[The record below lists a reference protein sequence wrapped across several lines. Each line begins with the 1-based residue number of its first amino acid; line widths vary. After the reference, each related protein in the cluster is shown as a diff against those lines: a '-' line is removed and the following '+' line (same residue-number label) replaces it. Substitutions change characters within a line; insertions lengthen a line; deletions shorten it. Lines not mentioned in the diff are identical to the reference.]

1 MNAKGWLILPEIIRN
16 SLNLINTI
24 VAEELHMYI
33 RKRILFLLPLIFS
46 LSVLSNDIEEIIVKG
61 EYREKSIS
69 DEDSSISIIQSEKIK
84 SQAIKHFQ
92 QLSYLVPNLNYA
104 ASDSRARYF
113 QIRGIGERSGY
124 QGTPNSS
131 VGFLIDDIDYSGQG
145 GIATL
150 FDVDQVEVF
159 RGPQGSRTGAN
170 ALAGLIYIKTKD
182 PTNQFEGTSE
192 ITLGDYGTQ
201 NLGIA
206 FGGPM
211 KNEKLK
217 YRLVLRT
224 DYADGFRK
232 NIFLNKSDTSKKDE
246 LTLRYKLNWDLNE
259 TTEINFLISKV
270 DMDDPADI
278 WTIDGS
284 LNTLS
289 DRPGMDS
296 QETDSYGIK
305 ITKNFNNFDLQSF
318 TSVTNTDVN
327 FSYDADWGNSESHF
341 PYIYDYFSETLRKR
355 DTFSQEI
362 RFLSKNT
369 DFSQKNPFEWVF
381 GFDFSELEETNVTRD
396 DGIYGDPSDPYGPYE
411 SESVVSRNYEAE
423 NLSLFGNIDY
433 FLSENYKLAFGLR
446 WENWDSKY
454 NDSNQE
460 SFNPSDNMNGGKI
473 SLIKNNDNSN
483 IYFSIARGYKQ
494 GGFNLGLDATDN
506 SIKDSLIYD
515 PEFLTN
521 YEIGLSS
528 NNNNSILNY
537 SAVFFFS
544 KREDQQVLISR
555 QVDPTDPNTFSYL
568 TQNAAEGENYGL
580 EISSNYFVRDNLNL
594 YANFGLLKTKIKN
607 WESRSDLENRAQA
620 HAPERNFS
628 LGANL
633 SFKNNFYLKMDI
645 NGKSSF
651 FYSDSHNNKSK
662 SYKLV
667 NLSLGYTKSNFSTD
681 IWVRNLFDEY
691 YSTRGFFF
699 GNEAPN
705 FVDTLYRRQGDPK
718 NIGISLRYDF

>member
-1 MNAKGWLILPEIIRN
+1 
-16 SLNLINTI
+16 
-24 VAEELHMYI
+24 MYI
-33 RKRILFLLPLIFS
+33 RKKTLFLLPIVFS
-46 LSVLSNDIEEIIVKG
+46 LLVFSQDIEEIIVKG

-69 DEDSSISIIQSEKIK
+69 EEDSSISIIQSEKIK
-84 SQAIKHFQ
+84 TQAIKHFQ

-150 FDVDQVEVF
+150 FDVEQVEVF

-182 PTNQFEGTSE
+182 PTNEFEGTSE
-192 ITLGDYGTQ
+192 ITIGDYGTQ

-211 KNEKLK
+211 KNEKIK
-217 YRLVLRT
+217 YRFVIRT

-246 LTLRYKLNWDLNE
+246 LTLRYKLNWDFNE
-259 TTEINFLISKV
+259 TTDINFVISKI

-296 QETDSYGIK
+296 QETNSYGIK
-305 ITKNFNNFDLQSF
+305 VTKNFNNFDLQSF
-318 TSVTNTDVN
+318 TSATKTDVI
-327 FSYDADWGNSESHF
+327 FSYDADWGNPESHF
-341 PYIYDYFSETLRKR
+341 PYTYDYFSETLRKR

-369 DFSQKNPFEWVF
+369 DFSKKKPFEWVF
-381 GFDFSELEETNVTRD
+381 GFDISELEEENLTRD
-396 DGIYGDPSDPYGPYE
+396 DGIYGDPSDPYGPYA
-411 SESVVSRNYEAE
+411 SESIIVRNYEAK

-454 NDSNQE
+454 KDSNQE
-460 SFNPSDNMNGGKI
+460 SFKPSDNMNGGKI

-483 IYFSIARGYKQ
+483 IYLSFSRGYKH

-506 SIKDSLIYD
+506 TIKDSLIYD

-521 YEIGLSS
+521 YEIGITSKS
-528 NNNNSILNY
+528 NDMNFNY
-537 SAVFFFS
+537 SAVIFFS
-544 KREDQQVLISR
+544 KREDQQVLISK

-580 EISSNYFVRDNLNL
+580 EISSNYLVSDNLNL
-594 YANFGLLKTKIKN
+594 FANLGFLKTKIKN
-607 WESRSDLENRAQA
+607 WQSRIDLQDRAQA
-620 HAPERNFS
+620 HAPEKTYSVGMNF
-628 LGANL
+628 NL
-633 SFKNNFYLKMDI
+633 KNNFYLKFDI

-651 FYSDSHNNKSK
+651 YYSDSHDNKSQ
-662 SYKLV
+662 SYHLL
-667 NLSLGYTKSNFSTD
+667 NINLGYSKDNITAEL
-681 IWVRNLFDEY
+681 WMRNALNKY
-691 YSTRGFFF
+691 YSTRGFYF
-699 GNEAPN
+699 GNEAPD

-718 NIGISLRYDF
+718 NIGFSLRYNF

>member
-1 MNAKGWLILPEIIRN
+1 
-16 SLNLINTI
+16 
-24 VAEELHMYI
+24 MYI
-33 RKRILFLLPLIFS
+33 RKKNLLLLPLLFSVFIFS
-46 LSVLSNDIEEIIVKG
+46 KNIEEVVVKG
-61 EYREKSIS
+61 EFREKSIS
-69 DEDSSISIIQSEKIK
+69 EEDSSISIISSETIK
-84 SQAIKHFQ
+84 SKAIKHFQ

-104 ASDSRARYF
+104 GSDSRARYF

-182 PTNQFEGTSE
+182 PTDKFEGTSE

-246 LTLRYKLNWDLNE
+246 LTLRYKLNWDFNE
-259 TTEINFLISKV
+259 TIDINFLISKV

-296 QETDSYGIK
+296 QETDSYRIK
-305 ITKNFNNFDLQSF
+305 ITKNFDNFDIQSF
-318 TSVTNTDVN
+318 TSITKTDVI
-327 FSYDADWGNSESHF
+327 FSYDADWGNPESHF
-341 PYIYDYFSETLRKR
+341 PYTYDYFSKTLRNR
-355 DTFSQEI
+355 DTFSQEV
-362 RFLSKNT
+362 RFLSKNKDLT
-369 DFSQKNPFEWVF
+369 EQDKLQWIF
-381 GFDFSELEETNVTRD
+381 GIDISELEEKNITRD
-396 DGIYGDPSDPYGPYE
+396 DGIYGDPSDPYSPYV

-433 FLSENYKLAFGLR
+433 FLSENHKLAFGLR

-494 GGFNLGLDATDN
+494 GGFNVGLDATDN
-506 SIKDSLIYD
+506 SIKNSLIYD

-528 NNNNSILNY
+528 NNNDSILNY

-568 TQNAAEGENYGL
+568 TQNAAEGENYGI
-580 EISSNYFVRDNLNL
+580 EVSSEYFIRDNLNL
-594 YANFGLLKTKIKN
+594 FFNFGFLKTKIKN
-607 WESRSDLENRAQA
+607 WESRIDLKNRAQA
-620 HAPERNFS
+620 HAPERTYSF
-628 LGANL
+628 GTNL
-633 SFKNNFYLKMDI
+633 DINNNLYLKIDI

-651 FYSDSHNNKSK
+651 YYSDSHDNKSK
-662 SYKLV
+662 SYQLV
-667 NLSLGYTKSNFSTD
+667 NLTLGYSKANFVTD
-681 IWVRNLFDEY
+681 VWLRNLFDEY
-691 YSTRGFFF
+691 YSTRGFYF

-705 FVDTLYRRQGDPK
+705 FIDTLYRRQGDPK
-718 NIGISLRYDF
+718 NIGISIRYNF

>member
-1 MNAKGWLILPEIIRN
+1 
-16 SLNLINTI
+16 
-24 VAEELHMYI
+24 MYVSN
-33 RKRILFLLPLIFS
+33 KILFLLPLFFS
-46 LSVLSNDIEEIIVKG
+46 LVVFSQDIEEIIVKG

-69 DEDSSISIIQSEKIK
+69 EEDSSIFIIQSEKIQ

-92 QLSYLVPNLNYA
+92 QISYLVPNLNYA

-182 PTNQFEGTSE
+182 PTDKFEGISE
-192 ITLGDYGTQ
+192 LTLGDYGTQ
-201 NLGIA
+201 NIGVA
-206 FGGPM
+206 FGGPL
-211 KNEKLK
+211 KNKKMK
-217 YRLVLRT
+217 YRLVMRT

-232 NIFLNKSDTSKKDE
+232 NIYLNKSDTSKKDE
-246 LTLRYKLNWDLNE
+246 LTLRYKLDWEIDE
-259 TTEINFLISKV
+259 TTYINFLVSKV

-296 QETDSYGIK
+296 QITDSIGIK
-305 ITKNFNNFDLQSF
+305 ITKNLNNFDIQSL
-318 TSVTNTDVN
+318 TSLTKTDVV
-327 FSYDADWGNSESHF
+327 FSYDADWGNPDSHF
-341 PYIYDYFSETLRKR
+341 PYTYDYFSETLRKR

-362 RFLSKNT
+362 RFLSKNK
-369 DFSQKNPFEWVF
+369 DFSQSNPFEWVF
-381 GFDFSELEETNVTRD
+381 GFDFSELDESNLTKD
-396 DGIYGDPSDPYGPYE
+396 DGVYGDPSDPFGPYV
-411 SESVVSRNYEAE
+411 SESSISRNYKSE

-433 FLSENYKLAFGLR
+433 FLTNKTKLAFGLR
-446 WENWDSKY
+446 LENWDSKY
-454 NDSNQE
+454 KDSNNE
-460 SFNPSDNMNGGKI
+460 SFSPSDNMSGGKI
-473 SLIKNNDNSN
+473 SLVKKTNNDSN

-506 SIKDSLIYD
+506 LVRQSLIYD
-515 PEFLTN
+515 PEYLTN
-521 YEIGLSS
+521 YEFGISS
-528 NNNNSILNY
+528 NLKDRDLNY
-537 SAVFFFS
+537 SFVIFFS
-544 KREDQQVLISR
+544 ERKDQQVLISR
-555 QVDPTDPNTFSYL
+555 QVDPSDPNTFSYL
-568 TQNAAEGENYGL
+568 TQNAAEGENYGI
-580 EISSNYFVRDNLNL
+580 EITSNYLLTDNLYI
-594 YANFGLLKTKIKN
+594 YANLGFLKTKIKN
-607 WESRSDLENRAQA
+607 WESRIDLEDRSQA
-620 HAPERNFS
+620 HAPERS
-628 LGANL
+628 YSIGGNL
-633 SFKNNFYLKMDI
+633 NFKNNFYLKLDI

-651 FYSDSHNNKSK
+651 YYSDSHDNQSK
-662 SYKLV
+662 SYQLT
-667 NLSLGYTKSNFSTD
+667 NLTFGYLNANFSVD
-681 IWVRNLFDEY
+681 LWIRNLFDKY

-705 FVDTLYRRQGDPK
+705 FIDTLYRRQGDPK
-718 NIGISLRYDF
+718 HIGISLKYNF

>member
-1 MNAKGWLILPEIIRN
+1 
-16 SLNLINTI
+16 
-24 VAEELHMYI
+24 MYI
-33 RKRILFLLPLIFS
+33 RKKNLLLLPLLFSVFIFS
-46 LSVLSNDIEEIIVKG
+46 KNIEEVIVKG
-61 EYREKSIS
+61 EFREKSIS
-69 DEDSSISIIQSEKIK
+69 EEDSSISIISSETIK
-84 SQAIKHFQ
+84 SKAIKHFQ

-104 ASDSRARYF
+104 GSDSRARYF

-182 PTNQFEGTSE
+182 PTDKFEGTSE

-246 LTLRYKLNWDLNE
+246 LTLRYKLNWDFNE
-259 TTEINFLISKV
+259 TIDINFLISKV

-305 ITKNFNNFDLQSF
+305 ITKNFDNIDIQSF
-318 TSVTNTDVN
+318 TSITKTDVI

-341 PYIYDYFSETLRKR
+341 PYTYDYFSKTLRNR
-355 DTFSQEI
+355 DTFSQEV
-362 RFLSKNT
+362 RFLSKNKDLT
-369 DFSQKNPFEWVF
+369 EQDKLQWIF
-381 GFDFSELEETNVTRD
+381 GIDISELEEKNITRD
-396 DGIYGDPSDPYGPYE
+396 DGVYGDPSDQYSPYV
-411 SESVVSRNYEAE
+411 SQSVVSRNYEAE

-433 FLSENYKLAFGLR
+433 FLSENHKLAFGLR

-506 SIKDSLIYD
+506 SIKNSLIYD

-528 NNNNSILNY
+528 NNNDSILNY

-568 TQNAAEGENYGL
+568 TQNAAEGENYGI
-580 EISSNYFVRDNLNL
+580 EVSSEYFVRGNLNL
-594 YANFGLLKTKIKN
+594 FFNFGLLKTKIKN
-607 WESRSDLENRAQA
+607 WESRIDLENRAQA
-620 HAPERNFS
+620 HAPERTYSF
-628 LGANL
+628 GTNL
-633 SFKNNFYLKMDI
+633 DINNNLYLKIDV

-651 FYSDSHNNKSK
+651 YYSDSHDNKSK
-662 SYKLV
+662 SYQLV
-667 NLSLGYTKSNFSTD
+667 NLTLGYSKANFVTD
-681 IWVRNLFDEY
+681 VWIRNLFDEY
-691 YSTRGFFF
+691 YSTRGFYF

-705 FVDTLYRRQGDPK
+705 FIDTLYRRQGDPK
-718 NIGISLRYDF
+718 NIGISIRYDF

>member
-1 MNAKGWLILPEIIRN
+1 
-16 SLNLINTI
+16 
-24 VAEELHMYI
+24 MYVSN
-33 RKRILFLLPLIFS
+33 KILFLLPLFFS
-46 LSVLSNDIEEIIVKG
+46 LVVFSQDIEEIIVKG

-69 DEDSSISIIQSEKIK
+69 EEDSSIFIIQSEKIQ

-92 QLSYLVPNLNYA
+92 QISYLVPNLNYA

-182 PTNQFEGTSE
+182 PTDKFEGISE
-192 ITLGDYGTQ
+192 LTLGDYGTQ
-201 NLGIA
+201 NIGVA
-206 FGGPM
+206 FGGPL
-211 KNEKLK
+211 KNKKMK
-217 YRLVLRT
+217 YRLVMRT

-232 NIFLNKSDTSKKDE
+232 NIYLNKSDTSKKDE
-246 LTLRYKLNWDLNE
+246 LTLRYKLDWEIDE
-259 TTEINFLISKV
+259 TTYINFLVSKV

-296 QETDSYGIK
+296 QITDSNGIK
-305 ITKNFNNFDLQSF
+305 ITKNLNNFDIQSL
-318 TSVTNTDVN
+318 TSLTKTDVV
-327 FSYDADWGNSESHF
+327 FSYDADWGNPDSHF
-341 PYIYDYFSETLRKR
+341 PYTYDYFSETLRKR

-362 RFLSKNT
+362 RFLSKNK
-369 DFSQKNPFEWVF
+369 DFSQSNPLEWVF
-381 GFDFSELEETNVTRD
+381 GFDFSELDESNLTKD
-396 DGIYGDPSDPYGPYE
+396 DGVYGDPSDPFGPYV
-411 SESVVSRNYEAE
+411 SESSISRNYKSE

-433 FLSENYKLAFGLR
+433 FLTNKTKLAFGLR
-446 WENWDSKY
+446 LENWDSKY
-454 NDSNQE
+454 KDSNNE
-460 SFNPSDNMNGGKI
+460 SFSPSDNMSGGKI
-473 SLIKNNDNSN
+473 SLVKKTNNDSN

-506 SIKDSLIYD
+506 LVKQSLIYD
-515 PEFLTN
+515 PEYLTN
-521 YEIGLSS
+521 YELGLSS
-528 NNNNSILNY
+528 YLKDRDLNY
-537 SAVFFFS
+537 SFVIFFS
-544 KREDQQVLISR
+544 ERKDQQVLISR
-555 QVDPTDPNTFSYL
+555 QVDPSDPNTFSYL
-568 TQNAAEGENYGL
+568 TQNAAEGENYGI
-580 EISSNYFVRDNLNL
+580 EITSNYLLTDNLYI
-594 YANFGLLKTKIKN
+594 YANLGFLKTKIKN
-607 WESRSDLENRAQA
+607 WESRIDLEDRSQA
-620 HAPERNFS
+620 HAPERS
-628 LGANL
+628 YSIGGNL
-633 SFKNNFYLKMDI
+633 NFKNNFYLKLDI

-651 FYSDSHNNKSK
+651 YYSDSHDNQSK
-662 SYKLV
+662 SYQLT
-667 NLSLGYTKSNFSTD
+667 NLTFGYLNANFSVD
-681 IWVRNLFDEY
+681 LWIRNLFDKY

-705 FVDTLYRRQGDPK
+705 FIDTLYRRQGDPK
-718 NIGISLRYDF
+718 HIGISLKYNF

>member
-1 MNAKGWLILPEIIRN
+1 
-16 SLNLINTI
+16 
-24 VAEELHMYI
+24 MYI
-33 RKRILFLLPLIFS
+33 RKKNLLLLPLLFSVFIFS
-46 LSVLSNDIEEIIVKG
+46 KNIEEVVVKG
-61 EYREKSIS
+61 EFREKSIS
-69 DEDSSISIIQSEKIK
+69 EEDSSISIISSETIK
-84 SQAIKHFQ
+84 SKAIKHFQ

-104 ASDSRARYF
+104 GSDSRARYF

-159 RGPQGSRTGAN
+159 RGPQGSRTGAD

-182 PTNQFEGTSE
+182 PTDKFEGTSE

-246 LTLRYKLNWDLNE
+246 LTLRYKLNWDFNE
-259 TTEINFLISKV
+259 TIDINFLISKV

-305 ITKNFNNFDLQSF
+305 ITKNFDNFDIQSF
-318 TSVTNTDVN
+318 TSITKTDVI

-341 PYIYDYFSETLRKR
+341 PYTYDYFSKTLRNR
-355 DTFSQEI
+355 DTFSQEV
-362 RFLSKNT
+362 RFLSKNKDLT
-369 DFSQKNPFEWVF
+369 EQDKLQWIF
-381 GFDFSELEETNVTRD
+381 GINISELEEKNITRD
-396 DGIYGDPSDPYGPYE
+396 DGIYGDPSDPYSPYV

-433 FLSENYKLAFGLR
+433 FLSENHKLAFGLR

-494 GGFNLGLDATDN
+494 GGFNLGLDPTDN
-506 SIKDSLIYD
+506 SIKNSLIYD

-528 NNNNSILNY
+528 NNNDSILNY

-568 TQNAAEGENYGL
+568 TQNAAEGENYGI
-580 EISSNYFVRDNLNL
+580 EVSSEYFVRDNLNL
-594 YANFGLLKTKIKN
+594 FFNFGLLKTKIKN
-607 WESRSDLENRAQA
+607 WESRIDLKNRAQA
-620 HAPERNFS
+620 HAPERTYSF
-628 LGANL
+628 GTNL
-633 SFKNNFYLKMDI
+633 DINNNLYLKIDI

-651 FYSDSHNNKSK
+651 YYSDSHDNKSK
-662 SYKLV
+662 SYQLV
-667 NLSLGYTKSNFSTD
+667 NLTLGYSKANFVTD
-681 IWVRNLFDEY
+681 VWIRNLFDEY
-691 YSTRGFFF
+691 YSTRGFYF

-705 FVDTLYRRQGDPK
+705 FIDTLYRRQGDPK
-718 NIGISLRYDF
+718 NIGISIRYDF

>member
-1 MNAKGWLILPEIIRN
+1 
-16 SLNLINTI
+16 
-24 VAEELHMYI
+24 MYI
-33 RKRILFLLPLIFS
+33 RKRILFLLPIIFS
-46 LSVLSNDIEEIIVKG
+46 LSILSNDIEEIIIKG

-69 DEDSSISIIQSEKIK
+69 DEDSSIVIIQSEKIK

-192 ITLGDYGTQ
+192 ITIGDYGTQ

-246 LTLRYKLNWDLNE
+246 LTLRYKLNWNFNE

-296 QETDSYGIK
+296 QETNSYGVK
-305 ITKNFNNFDLQSF
+305 VTKNFNNFDLQSF
-318 TSVTNTDVN
+318 TSATKTDVI
-327 FSYDADWGNSESHF
+327 FSYDADWGNPESHF
-341 PYIYDYFSETLRKR
+341 PYTYNYFSETLRKR

-369 DFSQKNPFEWVF
+369 DFSEKKPFEWVF

-396 DGIYGDPSDPYGPYE
+396 DGIYGDPSDPYGPYA
-411 SESVVSRNYEAE
+411 SESIIARNYEAE

-446 WENWDSKY
+446 WENWNSKY
-454 NDSNQE
+454 KDSNQE
-460 SFNPSDNMNGGKI
+460 SFKPSDNMNGGKV
-473 SLIKNNDNSN
+473 SLIKNNDNTN
-483 IYFSIARGYKQ
+483 IYLSFARGYKQ

-506 SIKDSLIYD
+506 TIKDSLIYD

-521 YEIGLSS
+521 YEIGINSKS
-528 NNNNSILNY
+528 NDMSFNY
-537 SAVFFFS
+537 SAVIFFS
-544 KREDQQVLISR
+544 KREDQQVLISK

-580 EISSNYFVRDNLNL
+580 EISSNYFVSDNLYLFANL
-594 YANFGLLKTKIKN
+594 GFLKTKIKN
-607 WESRSDLENRAQA
+607 WQSRIDLQDRAQA
-620 HAPERNFS
+620 HAPEKTYSVGMNFDVM
-628 LGANL
+628 
-633 SFKNNFYLKMDI
+633 NNFYLKFDI

-651 FYSDSHNNKSK
+651 YYSDSHDNKSQ
-662 SYKLV
+662 SYQLV
-667 NLSLGYTKSNFSTD
+667 NIHFGYSKDNISAEF
-681 IWVRNLFDEY
+681 WVRNAFDKY
-691 YSTRGFFF
+691 YSTRGFYF

-718 NIGISLRYDF
+718 NFGLSLRYNF

>member
-1 MNAKGWLILPEIIRN
+1 
-16 SLNLINTI
+16 
-24 VAEELHMYI
+24 MYI
-33 RKRILFLLPLIFS
+33 RKKNLLLLPLLFSIFIFS
-46 LSVLSNDIEEIIVKG
+46 KNIEEVVVKG
-61 EYREKSIS
+61 EFREQSIS
-69 DEDSSISIIQSEKIK
+69 EEDSSISIIPSETIK

-182 PTNQFEGTSE
+182 PTDKFEGTSE

-246 LTLRYKLNWDLNE
+246 LTLRYKLNLNFNE
-259 TTEINFLISKV
+259 TTDINFLISKV
-270 DMDDPADI
+270 DMNDPADI

-296 QETDSYGIK
+296 QETDSFGIK
-305 ITKNFNNFDLQSF
+305 IIKKFDNFNIQSF
-318 TSVTNTDVN
+318 TSITKTDVI

-341 PYIYDYFSETLRKR
+341 PYTYDYFSETLRNR
-355 DTFSQEI
+355 DTFSQEV
-362 RFLSKNT
+362 RFLSKNKDLT
-369 DFSQKNPFEWVF
+369 KQDKLQWIF
-381 GFDFSELEETNVTRD
+381 GIDISELKEKNLTRD
-396 DGIYGDPSDPYGPYE
+396 DGMYGDPSDPYSPYI
-411 SESVVSRNYEAE
+411 SETVVSRNYEAE

-433 FLSENYKLAFGLR
+433 FLSDNYKLALGLR

-494 GGFNLGLDATDN
+494 GGFNIGLDATDN
-506 SIKDSLIYD
+506 SIKDFLIYD

-528 NNNNSILNY
+528 NNNDSILNY
-537 SAVFFFS
+537 SVVFFFS

-568 TQNAAEGENYGL
+568 TQNSAEGENYGF

-607 WESRSDLENRAQA
+607 WESRIDLENRAQA
-620 HAPERNFS
+620 HAPERTYSF
-628 LGANL
+628 GANL
-633 SFKNNFYLKMDI
+633 DLNNSLYLKIDI
-645 NGKSSF
+645 NGKSGF

-662 SYKLV
+662 SYQLA
-667 NLSLGYTKSNFSTD
+667 NLILGYSKANFSTD
-681 IWVRNLFDEY
+681 LWIRNLFDEY

-718 NIGISLRYDF
+718 NIGISIRYDF

>member
-1 MNAKGWLILPEIIRN
+1 
-16 SLNLINTI
+16 
-24 VAEELHMYI
+24 MYI
-33 RKRILFLLPLIFS
+33 RKKILFIFILLFS
-46 LSVLSNDIEEIIVKG
+46 FTVFTQDIEEIIVKG
-61 EYREKSIS
+61 EYREKSILE
-69 DEDSSISIIQSEKIK
+69 EDSSILIIQSEKIK

-182 PTNQFEGTSE
+182 PTDKFEGTSE
-192 ITLGDYGTQ
+192 LTLGDYGTQ
-201 NLGIA
+201 NIGVA
-206 FGGPM
+206 FGGPL
-211 KNEKLK
+211 KNEKMK
-217 YRLVLRT
+217 YRLVMRT

-232 NIFLNKSDTSKKDE
+232 NIYLNKSDTSKKDE
-246 LTLRYKLNWDLNE
+246 LTLRYKLDWEIDE
-259 TTEINFLISKV
+259 TTNINFLVSKV

-296 QETDSYGIK
+296 QITDSIGIK
-305 ITKNFNNFDLQSF
+305 ITKNFNNFDLQSL
-318 TSVTNTDVN
+318 TSSTKTDVV
-327 FSYDADWGNSESHF
+327 FSYDADWGNSDSHF
-341 PYIYDYFSETLRKR
+341 PYTYDYFSETLRKR

-362 RFLSKNT
+362 RFLSKNK
-369 DFSQKNPFEWVF
+369 DFSQSNPFEWVF
-381 GFDFSELEETNVTRD
+381 GFDFSELDESNLTKD
-396 DGIYGDPSDPYGPYE
+396 DGVYGDPSDPFGPYV
-411 SESVVSRNYEAE
+411 SESSISRNYKSE

-433 FLSENYKLAFGLR
+433 FLTNKTKLAFGLR
-446 WENWDSKY
+446 LENWDSKY
-454 NDSNQE
+454 KDSNNE
-460 SFNPSDNMNGGKI
+460 SFSPSDNMSGGKI
-473 SLIKNNDNSN
+473 SLVKKTNNDSN

-506 SIKDSLIYD
+506 LVRQSLIYD
-515 PEFLTN
+515 PEYLTN
-521 YEIGLSS
+521 YEFGISS
-528 NNNNSILNY
+528 NLKDRDLNY
-537 SAVFFFS
+537 SFVIFFS
-544 KREDQQVLISR
+544 ERKDQQVLISR

-568 TQNAAEGENYGL
+568 TQNAAEGENYGI
-580 EISSNYFVRDNLNL
+580 EITSNYFLRDDLYLFANLG
-594 YANFGLLKTKIKN
+594 FLKTKIKN
-607 WESRSDLENRAQA
+607 WESRIDLEGRSQA
-620 HAPERNFS
+620 HAPEHS
-628 LGANL
+628 YSIGGNL
-633 SFKNNFYLKMDI
+633 NLKNNLYLKLDI

-651 FYSDSHNNKSK
+651 YYSDSHDNQSK
-662 SYKLV
+662 SYQLT
-667 NLSLGYTKSNFSTD
+667 NIIFGYSNSDFSAD
-681 IWVRNLFDEY
+681 LWVRNIFNKY
-691 YSTRGFFF
+691 YSTRGFYF

-705 FVDTLYRRQGDPK
+705 FIDTLYRRQGDPR
-718 NIGISLRYDF
+718 NIGISLRYNF